1 LYYATEGKTDPVVVS
16 LPKGGYVPRFEE
28 NSPAAPG
35 APASA
40 GAERRRRAL
49 LTLAA
54 ILASAAV
61 AALLWPSAPATRRSA
76 EIRFEVATPA
86 TTDPISL
93 ALSPDG
99 EKLVFVASDGA
110 QARLWLRPFNVTLP
124 RALAGTEHASLP
136 FWSADNKS
144 LGFFADSLIK
154 RIDIESGRVEELA
167 GAAVPGGAAW
177 NQQGVIVYAGTIDS
191 ALRSISSEGKN
202 LAATTELAPGQT
214 GHRSP
219 HFLPDGRRF
228 LYYAMGRPDVRGIYV
243 GDLDSKLTRRLFDA
257 DTPAVYSAGH
267 LLYVHQG
274 TLLARSFDPVQLRL
288 LGDPTPVAEHV
299 ASGTRAEIAAIS
311 ASGSGPVAYRGGS
324 PGGKRQFVWYDRKG
338 RQVATMGRPHSFG
351 PSYASMSPDG
361 RRLAVQRTDRGNTD
375 IWLIELGRDSPIRFT
390 TAPEADIAP
399 LWSPAGDRLVFSS
412 RQSHFNLF
420 ERLLGDDTAAQL
432 LATNEAK
439 SATDW
444 SRDGRFLLF
453 RSLGSGSNWDIWA
466 MPMRADRRPFAV
478 VHTKFDERDAQ
489 FSPDGKWIAYQSDSA
504 GTFEIYIQPFPA
516 GREPV
521 RISPSGGVQVRWRS
535 DGRELFYL
543 GLDGRLMAVPVAFP
557 EVAGQPQVGAPASL
571 FMAPVGSLRDIAL
584 HHYIVSRDGER
595 FLFDAIVD
603 ETPSPIVV
611 ILNWA
616 PPQ

>member
-1 LYYATEGKTDPVVVS
+1 MNRTTVQPSSVIEQLERMLQSEVFRGAARSSALLKFLVEETLDGRAERLKDYTLGSEVLGRGERFDPRTDPIARVEASRLRSRLELYYATEGKTDPVVVS

-35 APASA
+35 ATASA

-110 QARLWLRPFNVTLP
+110 QARLWLRPFKVTLP

-191 ALRSISSEGKN
+191 ALRSISSEGKI

-219 HFLPDGRRF
+219 HFLPD
-228 LYYAMGRPDVRGIYV
+228 D
-243 GDLDSKLTRRLFDA
+243 RRLA
-257 DTPAVYSAGH
+257 
-267 LLYVHQG
+267 
-274 TLLARSFDPVQLRL
+274 
-288 LGDPTPVAEHV
+288 
-299 ASGTRAEIAAIS
+299 TRAE
-311 ASGSGPVAYRGGS
+311 RC
-324 PGGKRQFVWYDRKG
+324 
-338 RQVATMGRPHSFG
+338 
-351 PSYASMSPDG
+351 
-361 RRLAVQRTDRGNTD
+361 L
-375 IWLIELGRDSPIRFT
+375 LL
-390 TAPEADIAP
+390 
-399 LWSPAGDRLVFSS
+399 
-412 RQSHFNLF
+412 
-420 ERLLGDDTAAQL
+420 ERL
-432 LATNEAK
+432 
-439 SATDW
+439 
-444 SRDGRFLLF
+444 
-453 RSLGSGSNWDIWA
+453 
-466 MPMRADRRPFAV
+466 
-478 VHTKFDERDAQ
+478 
-489 FSPDGKWIAYQSDSA
+489 
-504 GTFEIYIQPFPA
+504 
-516 GREPV
+516 
-521 RISPSGGVQVRWRS
+521 
-535 DGRELFYL
+535 
-543 GLDGRLMAVPVAFP
+543 
-557 EVAGQPQVGAPASL
+557 
-571 FMAPVGSLRDIAL
+571 
-584 HHYIVSRDGER
+584 
-595 FLFDAIVD
+595 
-603 ETPSPIVV
+603 
-611 ILNWA
+611 
-616 PPQ
+616 